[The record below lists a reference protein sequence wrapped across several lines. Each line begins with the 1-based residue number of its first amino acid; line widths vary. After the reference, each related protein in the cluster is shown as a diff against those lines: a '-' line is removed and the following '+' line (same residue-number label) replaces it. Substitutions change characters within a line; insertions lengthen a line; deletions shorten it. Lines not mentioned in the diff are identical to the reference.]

1 MVEAGD
7 TLYVKVSTL
16 TAQDGKVLTLAM
28 TGYGEDVSLPIE
40 LTAGDNLLPAATEE
54 NPVWC
59 HLSINLNAFTIS
71 SESFLDGCLYKG
83 AELTLV
89 TDHFDAADGIYSYY
103 YGSEEADDFYLK
115 LVNGG
120 TESTVTITLVPT
132 GIEAVAD
139 KDALKADAVF
149 DLSGRLLQR
158 GGMQGLPAGIYVV
171 KSGKQ
176 TRKVVIK

>member
-1 MVEAGD
+1 MEEV
-7 TLYVKVSTL
+7 
-16 TAQDGKVLTLAM
+16 
-28 TGYGEDVSLPIE
+28 P
-40 LTAGDNLLPAATEE
+40 ATECFLLLFGDVGVR
-54 NPVWC
+54 NRPGVGKTKC
-59 HLSINLNAFTIS
+59 FVIFSKCFVVFSKCFVVFTKSCVIFRS
-71 SESFLDGCLYKG
+71 AAVRIFLRRRM
-83 AELTLV
+83 A
-89 TDHFDAADGIYSYY
+89 IYSYY

-139 KDALKADAVF
+139 KDVLKADAVF

>member
-1 MVEAGD
+1 MEEV
-7 TLYVKVSTL
+7 
-16 TAQDGKVLTLAM
+16 
-28 TGYGEDVSLPIE
+28 P
-40 LTAGDNLLPAATEE
+40 ATECFLLLFGDAGAR
-54 NPVWC
+54 NRPGVGKTKC
-59 HLSINLNAFTIS
+59 FVVSSKCFVVFSKCFVVFSKCCVIFRSAAVRIFLRRRMTI
-71 SESFLDGCLYKG
+71 FP
-83 AELTLV
+83 T
-89 TDHFDAADGIYSYY
+89 TMAAKKPTTST
-103 YGSEEADDFYLK
+103 SK

-132 GIEAVAD
+132 SIEAVAD

>member
-1 MVEAGD
+1 M
-7 TLYVKVSTL
+7 LCSFH
-16 TAQDGKVLTLAM
+16 QVLCNF
-28 TGYGEDVSLPIE
+28 PQRR
-40 LTAGDNLLPAATEE
+40 
-54 NPVWC
+54 
-59 HLSINLNAFTIS
+59 
-71 SESFLDGCLYKG
+71 G
-83 AELTLV
+83 A
-89 TDHFDAADGIYSYY
+89 HFSAPQNDIYSYY

-132 GIEAVAD
+132 SIEAVAD

>member
-1 MVEAGD
+1 M
-7 TLYVKVSTL
+7 LRWH
-16 TAQDGKVLTLAM
+16 
-28 TGYGEDVSLPIE
+28 TGYSYYEQFFRS
-40 LTAGDNLLPAATEE
+40 AAAR
-54 NPVWC
+54 
-59 HLSINLNAFTIS
+59 I
-71 SESFLDGCLYKG
+71 FLRRKM
-83 AELTLV
+83 A
-89 TDHFDAADGIYSYY
+89 IYSYY

>member
-1 MVEAGD
+1 MEEV
-7 TLYVKVSTL
+7 
-16 TAQDGKVLTLAM
+16 
-28 TGYGEDVSLPIE
+28 P
-40 LTAGDNLLPAATEE
+40 ATECFLLLFGDAGARNRPE
-54 NPVWC
+54 VGKTKC
-59 HLSINLNAFTIS
+59 FVVFSKCFVVFTKSCVIFRS
-71 SESFLDGCLYKG
+71 AAVRIFLRHRM
-83 AELTLV
+83 T
-89 TDHFDAADGIYSYY
+89 IYSYY
-103 YGSEEADDFYLK
+103 YGSEDADDFYLK

>member
-1 MVEAGD
+1 MEEVPATECFLLLFGDVGARNRPEAGK
-7 TLYVKVSTL
+7 TKCFVIFSKCFVVFS
-16 TAQDGKVLTLAM
+16 KCFV
-28 TGYGEDVSLPIE
+28 VFSKCF
-40 LTAGDNLLPAATEE
+40 
-54 NPVWC
+54 VV
-59 HLSINLNAFTIS
+59 FTKSCVIFRS
-71 SESFLDGCLYKG
+71 AEARIFLRRRM
-83 AELTLV
+83 A
-89 TDHFDAADGIYSYY
+89 IYSYY

-120 TESTVTITLVPT
+120 TKSTVTITLVPT

-158 GGMQGLPAGIYVV
+158 GGMQGLPAGIYIV

>member
-1 MVEAGD
+1 MEEV
-7 TLYVKVSTL
+7 
-16 TAQDGKVLTLAM
+16 
-28 TGYGEDVSLPIE
+28 P
-40 LTAGDNLLPAATEE
+40 ATECFFLLFGDAGARNRPE
-54 NPVWC
+54 VGKTKC
-59 HLSINLNAFTIS
+59 FIIFSKCFVVFTKSCVIFRS
-71 SESFLDGCLYKG
+71 ATARIFMRRRM
-83 AELTLV
+83 A
-89 TDHFDAADGIYSYY
+89 IYSYY

-132 GIEAVAD
+132 GIEAVAE